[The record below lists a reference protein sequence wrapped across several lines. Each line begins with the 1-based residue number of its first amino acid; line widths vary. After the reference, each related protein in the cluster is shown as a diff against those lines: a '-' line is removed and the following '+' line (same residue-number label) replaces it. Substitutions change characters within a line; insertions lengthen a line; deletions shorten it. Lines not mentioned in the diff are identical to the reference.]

1 MSTVLV
7 TGGTGFVGSNLVPH
21 LLREGASVRTLVR
34 DAGSGLLDPASVEM
48 LIGDVRDPDAVA
60 RAVKGAEVVYHVAG
74 LVSYWRP
81 RRRELHDVNV
91 LGTRNVV
98 SACLAGGVRRLVFTS
113 SVGAIGVPADGVPGD
128 ESTPYNWDPCGYHY
142 CMSKYLAEGEVYRG
156 VAAGLNAV
164 ILNPALVA
172 GPRDIN
178 WNAGRIFAMI
188 KRSRR
193 GRVICTRG
201 SVSLVDVD
209 DVCLAHVAAASAG
222 RPGGRYILAGHPI
235 AYRDLFA
242 EVASVMGR
250 TDVTI
255 RVVPD
260 GAALLAARAKA
271 AAAALTRREP
281 DITPELVRMNVRW
294 RVFDDAA
301 ARRDLGFTVTP
312 LRQTL
317 QRAYDWY
324 RARGLL

>member
-1 MSTVLV
+1 MSTTLV
-7 TGGTGFVGSNLVPH
+7 TGGTGFIGSNLVPH
-21 LLREGASVRTLVR
+21 LLREGANVRTLVR
-34 DAGSGLLDPASVEM
+34 DAGSGLLDPGTVEM
-48 LIGDVRDPDAVA
+48 IIGDVRDPDAVA
-60 RAVKGAEVVYHVAG
+60 RAVKGADVVYHVAG

-81 RRRELHDVNV
+81 RRRELHQVNV

-98 SACLAGGVRRLVFTS
+98 SACLTAGVRRLVFTS
-113 SVGAIGVPADGVPGD
+113 SVGAVGIPADGVPGD
-128 ESTPYNWDPCGYHY
+128 EATPYNWDPCGYHY
-142 CMSKYLAEGEVYRG
+142 CMSKYLAEGEIYRG
-156 VAAGLNAV
+156 AAAGLGAV

-188 KRSRR
+188 KR
-193 GRVICTRG
+193 GNRVMCTGG

-209 DVCLAHVAAASAG
+209 DVCRAHIASARAG
-222 RPGGRYILAGHPI
+222 TSGGRYILAGHAI

-242 EVASVMGR
+242 EVASVMGKP
-250 TDVTI
+250 DVKI

-260 GAALLAARAKA
+260 RTALMAARVKA
-271 AAAALTRREP
+271 AAAAMTRREP

-294 RVFDDAA
+294 RVFDATA

-312 LRQTL
+312 LRETL

-324 RARGLL
+324 RANHLL

>member
-21 LLREGASVRTLVR
+21 LLRDGSTVKTLVR
-34 DAGSGLLDPASVEM
+34 DKGSGLLDPGTVEM

-60 RAVKGAEVVYHVAG
+60 RAVKGADVVYHVAG

-98 SACLAGGVRRLVFTS
+98 SACLEAGVRRLVFTS
-113 SVGAIGVPADGVPGD
+113 SVGAIGIPPDGVPGD
-128 ESTPYNWDPCGYHY
+128 EDTPYNWDPCGYHY

-156 VAAGLNAV
+156 IAAGLPAV

-178 WNAGRIFAMI
+178 WNAGRIFARI
-188 KRSRR
+188 NRSRR
-193 GRVICTRG
+193 GRVICTGG

-209 DVCLAHVAAASAG
+209 DVCRAHIAAASGG
-222 RPGGRYILAGHPI
+222 RSGGRYILAGHAI

-250 TDVTI
+250 TDVRI
-255 RVVPD
+255 RVLGD
-260 GAALLAARAKA
+260 RTALLAARAKA
-271 AAAALTRREP
+271 AAAAVTRREP
-281 DITPELVRMNVRW
+281 DITPELIRMNVRW
-294 RVFDDAA
+294 RVFDNAA
-301 ARRDLGFTVTP
+301 AQRDLGFTVTP

-324 RARGLL
+324 RARHLL